1 MTTSSPLAQALHR
14 LDLMHVELVDPRALE
29 NLRELLG
36 ERRLEIAEARGARR
50 DRVLVGDLP
59 LVEILDLDLLEE
71 LGDFHEALLC
81 AARGAA
87 LHERRADYIRIR
99 PKGKRS
105 RAAAS

>member
-1 MTTSSPLAQALHR
+1 MTTSVPLAQALHR
-14 LDLMHVELVDPRALE
+14 LDLVHVELVDARALE

-36 ERRLEIAEARGARR
+36 KRRLEIAETRGARR
-50 DRVLVGDLP
+50 DRMLVGDLP
-59 LVEILDLDLLEE
+59 PVEILDLDLFEE

-81 AARGAA
+81 AAGAA